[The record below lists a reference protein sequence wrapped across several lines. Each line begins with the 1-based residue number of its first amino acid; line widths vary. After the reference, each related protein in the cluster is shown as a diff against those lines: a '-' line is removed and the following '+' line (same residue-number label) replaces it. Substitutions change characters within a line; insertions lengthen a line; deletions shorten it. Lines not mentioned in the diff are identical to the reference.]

1 MDEKAIVHDV
11 RTGYLGWSNVRGGLE
26 FFRGDGKN
34 NRWEPRR
41 PDSGYADT
49 SPSSG
54 LLLQDDIG
62 KVPML
67 GEGCVCVVITMGTR
81 DIAVAQRL
89 ADELAKAMER
99 GDAAGQA
106 PDPTETRA

>member
-1 MDEKAIVHDV
+1 MDDRPIVHDV
-11 RTGYLGWSNVRGGLE
+11 RAGYLGWSNVRGGLE
-26 FFRGDGKN
+26 FYRGDGKN
-34 NRWEPRR
+34 NRWEKRR
-41 PDSGYADT
+41 EDSGFADT

-81 DIAVAQRL
+81 DIGIAQRL
-89 ADELAKAMER
+89 ATELAAAMER
-99 GDAAGQA
+99 DTALGGKA
-106 PDPTETRA
+106 

>member
-1 MDEKAIVHDV
+1 MSIEASLVYDV
-11 RTGYLGWSNVRGGLE
+11 RPGYLGWSNVRGGLE

-49 SPSSG
+49 TPSSG

-62 KVPML
+62 RVPML
-67 GEGCVCVVITMGTR
+67 GEGCVCVVITIGTR
-81 DIAVAQRL
+81 DIKKAQEL
-89 ADELAKAMER
+89 ADELAKAFER
-99 GDAAGQA
+99 GAT
-106 PDPTETRA
+106 PTPSGEVRE